1 MEPRNR
7 RLSRVPTR
15 SEHAEGNTVDAV
27 LARRR
32 RTQRGRRPLA
42 CVETLCAEPGR
53 PCIWPDER
61 SPGPHGEPKGHD
73 RGIRVQ
79 GVGQPHSV
87 CLAAH
92 VSGGLKSR
100 STRGPGSISKGGGNA
115 SPARERGRYGAPYTG
130 TNAKAGHRQG
140 EPGATSCSP
149 LEGRAPTAR
158 WGLKGLRRTTGS

>member
-1 MEPRNR
+1 
-7 RLSRVPTR
+7 
-15 SEHAEGNTVDAV
+15 
-27 LARRR
+27 
-32 RTQRGRRPLA
+32 
-42 CVETLCAEPGR
+42 
-53 PCIWPDER
+53 
-61 SPGPHGEPKGHD
+61 
-73 RGIRVQ
+73 
-79 GVGQPHSV
+79 V

-100 STRGPGSISKGGGNA
+100 STRGPGSISKGGGKA

-158 WGLKGLRRTTGS
+158 WGLKGLRRTTGSSSMGAIPTMNRSAKDGEWSSLHDGGEGAWVPPRRTRVCAGDTVGKRRG